1 LDLIRTAQHEKGM
14 LLKMRVLLLT
24 QVLPYPPDSGP
35 KVKTYYVLKYLAR
48 QHRVTLVSFV
58 RDTDKPEYIRHL
70 ESLCEKVI
78 TVPITRSPV
87 RDLAFLGKSLLTS
100 QPWMMLRDERAEM
113 QAALAELAALTKDE
127 PFDVVHADQ
136 TNMGQYALPFTRSR
150 RVLDLHNAL
159 WVLYKRLA
167 ETTAYTSPMKYILL
181 RDWRLLKRYEGELC
195 RAFEAVTAV
204 SEEDKAALMEAGARS
219 DMTVIPIAI
228 DTDEQAFIQ
237 RQPSGPHIV
246 HIGTMYWPP
255 NIDGITWFLDEIY
268 PRVKAQVPD
277 VRCTLIGARPPA
289 SISDRAKTDPS
300 LTVTGYVADPLP
312 YLRDSSMMVVP
323 LRSGGGMRVKILNAL
338 SQGIPMV
345 STTVG
350 CEGIAVTHGEDIL
363 VADDPAAFADATVR
377 VLKDAALN
385 QHVTTRGRQTAEQKY
400 DYRQAC
406 KPLDALYAGGAAR

>member
-87 RDLAFLGKSLLTS
+87 RDLAFLGKSLFTS

-377 VLKDAALN
+377 LLKDAALN